1 QNHRWPVGLQSAI
14 EAKERVGLKTQ
25 GRICGSITVQSLAGM
40 YERVCGMTGTA
51 ATQAEEFWKVYKL
64 PVSVIP
70 TNRPVIR
77 QDLPDIVYADQE
89 ARNRA
94 LVDEI
99 QKVHQTGRPILAGT
113 ASVEESERL
122 SGRLQMAGIP
132 HSVLNARND

>member
-70 TNRPVIR
+70 TNRPVI
-77 QDLPDIVYADQE
+77 VYADQE

-122 SGRLQMAGIP
+122 SGRLQM
-132 HSVLNARND
+132 